1 MTSHLR
7 VRKGWS
13 PERRA
18 RQAALIRQVKPWL
31 RSTGPKTEEG
41 KARCAANALRH
52 GGRSRARIRQ
62 FRRIRYVLRLADR
75 NIRLVRLVI
84 RFRCWPKVLRAL
96 LRSANGKTSLHSLRK
111 GRNIG
116 RQRDPRVLVLRPDH
130 AR

>member
-1 MTSHLR
+1 MTKHLR
-7 VRKGWS
+7 APKGWS

-18 RQAALIRQVKPWL
+18 RQAARIRATKPWL

-52 GGRSRARIRQ
+52 GGRSQARMQ
-62 FRRIRYVLRLADR
+62 SFRKIRYVLRLADR

-84 RFRCWPKVLRAL
+84 RFRGWPKVLRAL
-96 LRSANGKTSLHSLRK
+96 LRSANPLLHSLSK

-116 RQRDPRVLVLRPDH
+116 R
-130 AR
+130 